1 MGEPM
6 LPAEIAKVTNEIKK
20 LESALEACTD
30 SRIREVIE
38 IRIEERTLRLRQLQS
53 LRPERLQQ
61 RPQQRKLHQ

>member
-1 MGEPM
+1 M